1 MIKAVFFD
9 RDGVLNQ
16 EIYRKKLKKWSAPHN
31 HKEVKI
37 NKSTLKT
44 LKILKTRGFLLFVIS
59 NQPDYAIGMTSLK
72 NLKEVHKKINKIFK
86 SHLIIINNFYYSYKH
101 PESLKKNHGPPC
113 FDRKPNPYF
122 INKAKKKYKL
132 DLNNTW
138 IIGDRQTDMECGL
151 RAKIQTIGLA
161 NNRYKF
167 NKKKKPHFIVK
178 NISNILDIIK

>member
-72 NLKEVHKKINKIFK
+72 N
-86 SHLIIINNFYYSYKH
+86 
-101 PESLKKNHGPPC
+101 
-113 FDRKPNPYF
+113 
-122 INKAKKKYKL
+122 
-132 DLNNTW
+132 
-138 IIGDRQTDMECGL
+138 
-151 RAKIQTIGLA
+151 
-161 NNRYKF
+161 
-167 NKKKKPHFIVK
+167 
-178 NISNILDIIK
+178 